1 VIPGSVHVPLSVLY
15 WRLNPTSG
23 HDDPSIS
30 DPPRQVILVPHL
42 LCFGSLQDR
51 QGEEDAFDGS
61 KTRRGPCKAI
71 VSPIE
76 RTTLA
81 AVEMDEAAVDG
92 LHDGRGVL
100 SAMEVDRHDR

>member
-1 VIPGSVHVPLSVLY
+1 VL
-15 WRLNPTSG
+15 
-23 HDDPSIS
+23 
-30 DPPRQVILVPHL
+30 HL

-61 KTRRGPCKAI
+61 KKGRGPCKAI

-81 AVEMDEAAVDG
+81 AVEMYEAAVDG
-92 LHDGRGVL
+92 
-100 SAMEVDRHDR
+100 